1 MSQLSKSADIV
12 FDATVFLIDDDEL
25 LCETVGLILESVGIR
40 YQTFSCVDAFFRVYS
55 KEACQSL
62 AGCIV
67 CDIRM
72 PNISGLECQ
81 RILNSH
87 HSILPVIFMTGYADV
102 KIAVEAMQEDAFD
115 FIEKPFREQA
125 FIESVQ
131 RALSK
136 NAEKLRKW
144 ETEKS
149 ILQSLATLS
158 PREQAVMELMI
169 DGLPNKAISTGLD
182 ISLRTVEVHR
192 AHVLEKMAAKNVA
205 ELVKQV
211 LTVRQ

>member
-1 MSQLSKSADIV
+1 MTQLSKSADIV
-12 FDATVFLIDDDEL
+12 SDATVFLIDDDEL
-25 LCETVGLILESVGIR
+25 LCETVGLMLESVGIR
-40 YQTFSCVDAFFRVYS
+40 YQTFPCVDAFFRVYS

-87 HSILPVIFMTGYADV
+87 HSILPIIFMTGYADV
-102 KIAVEAMQEDAFD
+102 QMAVEAMQEGAFD
-115 FIEKPFREQA
+115 FIEKPFREQY

-136 NAEKLRKW
+136 NSEKLRKW
-144 ETEKS
+144 ETKKS

-169 DGLPNKAISTGLD
+169 DGLPNKTISSKLD

-192 AHVLEKMAAKNVA
+192 AHVLEKMSAKNVA